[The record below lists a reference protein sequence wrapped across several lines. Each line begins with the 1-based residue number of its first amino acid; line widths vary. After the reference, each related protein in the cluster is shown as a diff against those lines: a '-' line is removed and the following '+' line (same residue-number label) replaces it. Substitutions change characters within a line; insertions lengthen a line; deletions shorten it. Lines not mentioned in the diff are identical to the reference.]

1 MNTLT
6 IIAEIVFQ
14 RLDAVKFRSVERI
27 TSLVRNNTICNEN
40 IINLDNKVRNYL
52 KMFSKLPDGVKSFDW

>member
-27 TSLVRNNTICNEN
+27 TSLVRNNTICNELN
-40 IINLDNKVRNYL
+40 ET
-52 KMFSKLPDGVKSFDW
+52 FQF